1 MANGMGSLYI
11 GVSGLHSAQTALN
24 TTAHNLANINT
35 EGYTR
40 QQITFEDMTYLT
52 VGTRSNTI
60 DKYGLG
66 VSVSEIRRIRDTFI
80 DRAYRTENGR
90 LGYYESNLKA
100 VEEVEDLFGEMQ
112 GVTYQDCLK
121 NLYSAVNE
129 LSKNPES
136 TVARSSLIQYTSAFV
151 NRSNKI
157 YESLKDYQT
166 TLNTEVQNSVNR
178 INELGQTIFALNKQI
193 QGIESG
199 SGEYA
204 NDLRGFKAVDDF
216 NLEVKRG
223 EFVTFLGPSGCGKT
237 TTLRMIAG
245 FELPSS
251 GEILLDG
258 RDIAHLPANKRPI
271 NTVFQRYAL
280 FPHMNIYENIAFG
293 LKLKKLPKEEIR
305 KKVKHVLAMVDLEGF
320 EDRKI
325 ATLSGG
331 QQQRIA
337 IARALVNEPEILMLD
352 EPLGALDLKMRKEM
366 QLELKNMHD
375 QLGITFIYV
384 THDQEEALTMSDKIV
399 VLSEGKI
406 QQIGTPEDIYNE
418 PKNAFVADFIGESN
432 IFKGIM
438 TGHMKVRFCGGEFTG
453 MDDVPEGT
461 LVDVVV
467 RPEDVI
473 ITAPQ
478 DGTVAGV
485 VTSVI
490 FKGMHYEVAVESGKY
505 EIIIRTTKCYAAGD
519 EVGICLEPDGI
530 HVMLAEDHTT
540 SFVTTINSD
549 YTLDFNGKVIRCD
562 LTKVVPKS
570 KMKDNVLIDENGETV
585 DISKLKV
592 QVSIQP
598 DDIEMSDEAEA
609 GLVSG
614 EIINLIYKG
623 DHYSYVV
630 RTEYGHDLI
639 VDDEYLWNMNDKV
652 SLVMPEDKMKFQLK
666 K

>member
-1 MANGMGSLYI
+1 M
-11 GVSGLHSAQTALN
+11 SGKSE
-24 TTAHNLANINT
+24 NII
-35 EGYTR
+35 E
-40 QQITFEDMTYLT
+40 
-52 VGTRSNTI
+52 
-60 DKYGLG
+60 
-66 VSVSEIRRIRDTFI
+66 
-80 DRAYRTENGR
+80 
-90 LGYYESNLKA
+90 LKHISK
-100 VEEVEDLFGEMQ
+100 V
-112 GVTYQDCLK
+112 
-121 NLYSAVNE
+121 YSDN
-129 LSKNPES
+129 
-136 TVARSSLIQYTSAFV
+136 
-151 NRSNKI
+151 
-157 YESLKDYQT
+157 
-166 TLNTEVQNSVNR
+166 
-178 INELGQTIFALNKQI
+178 
-193 QGIESG
+193 
-199 SGEYA
+199 
-204 NDLRGFKAVDDF
+204 GFKAVDDF

-245 FELPSS
+245 FELPTD
-251 GEILLDG
+251 GQILLNG
-258 RDIAHLPANKRPI
+258 EDISQLPANKRPI

-305 KKVKHVLAMVDLEGF
+305 KKVKHVLDMVDLEGF

-325 ATLSGG
+325 STLSGG

-366 QLELKNMHD
+366 QIELKNMHD

-406 QQIGTPEDIYNE
+406 QQVGTPEDIYNE

-438 TGHMKVRFCGGEFTG
+438 TGHMKVRFCGGEFVG

-461 LVDVVV
+461 LVDVVI

-473 ITAPQ
+473 ITKPE
-478 DGTVAGV
+478 DGIVVGE

-505 EIIIRTTKCYAAGD
+505 EMIIRTTRCYHVGD
-519 EVGICLEPDGI
+519 TVGMQLEPDGI
-530 HVMLAEDHTT
+530 HVMIAEDHTT
-540 SFVTTINSD
+540 SFVTTINGD
-549 YTLDFNGKVIRCD
+549 YTLDFNDKIISCD
-562 LTKVVPKS
+562 LTQVIPKT
-570 KMKDNVLIDENGETV
+570 KMSDGVLVDENGENV
-585 DISKLKV
+585 DVSKFRV
-592 QVSIQP
+592 VVSIQP
-598 DDIEMSDEAEA
+598 DDIEMSDDVTA

-614 EIINLIYKG
+614 KIINLIYKG
-623 DHYSYVV
+623 DHYSYVI

-639 VDDEYLWNMNDKV
+639 VDDEYLWNMDDHV
-652 SLVMPEDKMKFQLK
+652 GLIMPEEKMKFQLK